1 MQDFYLQYF
10 IADFDNDFYIKNI
23 FYCSYNVIYI
33 MKNLIFRLSDYILFR
48 TSEYNTVN
56 NTVNTH
62 IHIGAN
68 LYKTPSKAARS
79 GMRRFSFKICRAIS
93 IKCSLLSYPE
103 LLLPY
108 CYRW

>member
-48 TSEYNTVN
+48 TS
-56 NTVNTH
+56 
-62 IHIGAN
+62 
-68 LYKTPSKAARS
+68 
-79 GMRRFSFKICRAIS
+79 
-93 IKCSLLSYPE
+93 
-103 LLLPY
+103 
-108 CYRW
+108 